1 MQRIN
6 HDLAGITQRIAKLG
20 DEFEMNLG
28 EIVEIWKDDVGRSFL
43 QQNTS
48 NVNPQLNQLVSEL
61 SVAIEEFENIAKQL
75 QDPDRY

>member
-6 HDLAGITQRIAKLG
+6 HDLAGITQRIAKLADKFELSVQVIG
-20 DEFEMNLG
+20 DL
-28 EIVEIWKDDVGRSFL
+28 WKDDVGRSYL

-48 NVNPQLNQLVSEL
+48 NVGSQINQLVSEL
-61 SVAIEEFENIAKQL
+61 AVTIEEFESIAKQL

>member
-20 DEFEMNLG
+20 DEFEFSLG
-28 EIVEIWKDDVGRSFL
+28 EIAEIWKDDVGRSFL

-48 NVNPQLNQLVSEL
+48 NVGPQLNQLVSEL
-61 SVAIEEFENIAKQL
+61 SVAIEDFENIAKQL

>member
-1 MQRIN
+1 MN
-6 HDLAGITQRIAKLG
+6 HDLAGITQRIAKLA
-20 DEFEMNLG
+20 DEFEFSLG
-28 EIVEIWKDDVGRSFL
+28 EIAQVWKDEVGRSFL

-48 NVNPQLNQLVSEL
+48 NVNPQINQLVSEL

>member
-6 HDLAGITQRIAKLG
+6 HDLAGITQRLAKLS
-20 DEFEMNLG
+20 DMFELSVQSIQ
-28 EIVEIWKDDVGRSFL
+28 EVWKDDVGRGYI

-48 NVNPQLNQLVSEL
+48 NVAPQINQLVSEL
-61 SVAIEEFENIAKQL
+61 AVTIEEFESIAKQV

>member
-6 HDLAGITQRIAKLG
+6 HDLAGITQRIAKLA
-20 DEFEMNLG
+20 DKFELSVQVIG
-28 EIVEIWKDDVGRSFL
+28 ELWKDDVGRSYL

-48 NVNPQLNQLVSEL
+48 DVSPQINQLVSEL
-61 SVAIEEFENIAKQL
+61 AVTIEEFESIAKQL

>member
-20 DEFEMNLG
+20 DEFELNLG
-28 EIVEIWKDDVGRSFL
+28 EIAEVWKDDVGRSFL
-43 QQNTS
+43 QQHTS
-48 NVNPQLNQLVSEL
+48 NVNPQINQLVSEL

>member
-6 HDLAGITQRIAKLG
+6 HDLAGITQRIAKLA
-20 DEFEMNLG
+20 DEFDFSLA
-28 EIVEIWKDDVGRSFL
+28 EIAEIWKDDVGRSFL
-43 QQNTS
+43 QQYTA

-61 SVAIEEFENIAKQL
+61 SVTIEEFENIAKQL

>member
-20 DEFEMNLG
+20 DEFELNLG
-28 EIVEIWKDDVGRSFL
+28 EIAEVWKDDVGRSFL

-48 NVNPQLNQLVSEL
+48 NVNPQINQLVSEL